1 MSTSEK
7 KKSNPHAGHRERV
20 RKRFLE
26 QGGESFEKHELLEL
40 LLYNAIPMQDTNPIA
55 HRLMD
60 NFDNSFNILLNSDCR
75 DIVSKCNVS
84 INTAIF
90 LTSIGEVVKR
100 CQKERIEGRAFINST
115 EMSGKYASD
124 LMMYETTEK
133 FYMLCLDAGN
143 HLIQAICISH
153 GSQSRVQVEIG
164 DVVKEALLSKAVSV
178 IFAHNHPG
186 GNLYPSKADINLT
199 LALIFALK
207 TVGINVIDHI
217 ITSGEDYFSF
227 ADNGFIKN
235 DDCY

>member
-60 NFDNSFNILLNSDCR
+60 NFDNSFNMLLNGDCR
-75 DIVSKCNVS
+75 DIVAKCNVS

-90 LTSIGEVVKR
+90 LSSIGEIVKR
-100 CQKERIEGRAFINST
+100 CQKERTEGRALINST
-115 EMSGKYASD
+115 EASGRYAAN
-124 LMMYETTEK
+124 LMMYETIEK

-153 GSQSRVQVEIG
+153 GSQSRVQVEAG
-164 DVVKEALLSKAVSV
+164 DIVKEALLSKAVSV

-186 GNLYPSKADINLT
+186 GNLHPSKADINLT
-199 LALIFALK
+199 IALMSALK
-207 TVGINVIDHI
+207 TVGIKVIDHI
-217 ITSGEDYFSF
+217 ITSGENYFSF

-235 DDCY
+235 DTCY